1 MEESPPELP
10 PVHEQAAMIEYL
22 DTYELTR
29 QVKCVLHEN
38 NLGQR
43 AFGEA
48 VLGLTQGSVSDLLS
62 KPKMWLK
69 LSMKGREPY
78 VRMYLWLQDKNSIE
92 KVRNYKPRRKPK
104 RVMTL
109 TPHGMSTPIRIIP
122 PKRPRMILS
131 PEEKQALHAAYNAD
145 AYPAPASIDRIAK
158 ELNLPESTVINW
170 FHNHRSRLKRQ
181 PIYPISGQS
190 ETSPVYIMSG
200 SGEDQP
206 QVITIQNEGPSTSTA
221 EVQALSNGDH
231 DGEGQDTDN
240 SKALDALREAVD
252 LATRGANAELATSEE
267 DMDHIPSSAEL
278 DEEGKK
284 DHEVD
289 DLGEASPLSSQGLDN
304 PKDKSSPV
312 LGGNDGENSVTGI
325 CCSDDG
331 EDEGLSQ
338 NPYEVMIKL

>member
-1 MEESPPELP
+1 
-10 PVHEQAAMIEYL
+10 
-22 DTYELTR
+22 
-29 QVKCVLHEN
+29 
-38 NLGQR
+38 
-43 AFGEA
+43 
-48 VLGLTQGSVSDLLS
+48 
-62 KPKMWLK
+62 
-69 LSMKGREPY
+69 
-78 VRMYLWLQDKNSIE
+78 
-92 KVRNYKPRRKPK
+92 
-104 RVMTL
+104 MTL

-181 PIYPISGQS
+181 PIYPIGGQS

-231 DGEGQDTDN
+231 DSEGQDTDN

-325 CCSDDG
+325 CCSDEG